1 MSAGWIAQIDAV
13 KGRRQNQPMVEDLRG
28 QYAGTVGR
36 VHFCEVRN
44 AALKW
49 GLLVL
54 AALAIGTLALP
65 SATGSALL
73 VWNTTPSA
81 PSGVYRIERV
91 RWAVG
96 DRVAVLPSQELA
108 VDLDVRGVLPRGK
121 LLIKRV
127 VAVTGD
133 AVCRREGT
141 VFVNGVIMA
150 QAKSNDSAGRP
161 LPSWQGCTRLDK
173 GQVFLLG
180 DTEGSYDGRYF
191 GVTRVDD
198 VVGQAQLVLAF

>member
-1 MSAGWIAQIDAV
+1 MRLPRA
-13 KGRRQNQPMVEDLRG
+13 R
-28 QYAGTVGR
+28 TVGR
-36 VHFCEVRN
+36 VQPRGRRN
-44 AALKW
+44 AGLKW
-49 GLLVL
+49 GLLVV
-54 AALAIGTLALP
+54 AALAIVALLLP
-65 SATGSALL
+65 IATGSALF
-73 VWNTTPSA
+73 VWNTTASA

-91 RWAVG
+91 RWRVG
-96 DRVAVLPSQELA
+96 DRVAVIPSQELA

-127 VAVTGD
+127 VAVDGD
-133 AVCRREGT
+133 AVCRVDGT
-141 VFVNGVIMA
+141 VVVNGVIMA

-191 GVTRVDD
+191 GVTRVDE
-198 VVGQAQLVLAF
+198 VVGRTQLVLAF

>member
-1 MSAGWIAQIDAV
+1 
-13 KGRRQNQPMVEDLRG
+13 MVEDLGGPRG
-28 QYAGTVGR
+28 RTDGQVQPRGGRQAG
-36 VHFCEVRN
+36 
-44 AALKW
+44 LKW
-49 GLLVL
+49 GQLVL
-54 AALAIGTLALP
+54 AALAIVALALP
-65 SATGSALL
+65 IKTGSALF
-73 VWNTTPSA
+73 VWNTSASA
-81 PSGVYRIERV
+81 PSGFYRIERV
-91 RWAVG
+91 RWQVG
-96 DRVAVLPSQELA
+96 DRVAVLPSQALA
-108 VDLDVRGVLPRGK
+108 IDLDVRGVLPRGK

-161 LPSWQGCTRLDK
+161 LPSWEGCTRLDK
-173 GQVFLLG
+173 SQVFLLG

-191 GVTRVDD
+191 GVTQVDE